1 MAAGMAGKRMD
12 SLVPR
17 ITSWMLTNTTLSE
30 AHRTLDT
37 RVWSDFLRKDWEDML
52 CAVRLRPCPC
62 LASLV
67 KTFGLPFSKSHGCS
81 CWIWREPIAKT
92 GQNLKTTKSES
103 VVYSTC
109 LTCYGYYLFFFFAC
123 IVLFMNVYIYM
134 VFEFWKHPTMWPST
148 KFPKYL
154 SIFWKFMY

>member
-17 ITSWMLTNTTLSE
+17 ITSWMLTKTFRSE
-30 AHRTLDT
+30 AHRILDT
-37 RVWSDFLRKDWEDML
+37 RAWSDFLRKEEEDMP

-67 KTFGLPFSKSHGCS
+67 KTFGLPFSNSHGCS

-109 LTCYGYYLFFFFAC
+109 LTCYGYYLFFFCMYCF
-123 IVLFMNVYIYM
+123 VHEYVYLYCKC
-134 VFEFWKHPTMWPST
+134 EFW
-148 KFPKYL
+148 
-154 SIFWKFMY
+154 